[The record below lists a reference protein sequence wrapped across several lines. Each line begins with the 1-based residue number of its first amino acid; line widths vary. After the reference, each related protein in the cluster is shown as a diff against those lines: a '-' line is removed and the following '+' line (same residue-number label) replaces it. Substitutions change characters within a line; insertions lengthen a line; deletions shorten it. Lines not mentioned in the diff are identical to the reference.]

1 MTSFLHY
8 DITTVMTIDTLH
20 MIQLIFKAH
29 YQTINSKNILASSP
43 LLCSLP
49 FILNVII
56 IMVWLHLKV
65 D

>member
-20 MIQLIFKAH
+20 MIQLIFKAY